1 MLASSEPAHIV
12 DLDLQRVAKTG
23 LWVTLWVT
31 LGIFGCDILIQLA
44 IREELTISFSFWK
57 VLFVVIGYI
66 VLIVIHELFHLL
78 GFRVFAGVP
87 WRKMIVGVNLKLGI
101 AYATTDEWMT
111 NAAIRKAL
119 LLPFWTTGVIPA
131 VVGLY
136 LSDGVWLLL
145 GGLLIGGA
153 VGDFAM
159 YRELKQFPDEW
170 LVKDDPERP
179 RLYLHEPCGSPDSN
193 NA

>member
-1 MLASSEPAHIV
+1 MLPSSEPAHIV

-31 LGIFGCDILIQLA
+31 LGIFGCDILIQWA
-44 IREELTISFSFWK
+44 IRQELTISFSFWK

-66 VLIVIHELFHLL
+66 VLIVVHELFHLL

-131 VVGLY
+131 LVGLY

-153 VGDFAM
+153 AGDFAM
-159 YRELKQFPDEW
+159 YKELKQFPDEW

-179 RLYLHEPCGSPDSN
+179 RLYLHEPCESLGSN

>member
-1 MLASSEPAHIV
+1 MHTPGKAAHIV
-12 DLDLQRVAKTG
+12 DLDLHKVAKTG

-31 LGIFGCDILIQLA
+31 IGIFGCDLLLQLA
-44 IREELTISFSFWK
+44 VHQKLTFSFSFWK
-57 VLFVVIGYI
+57 VLFVIIGYI
-66 VLIVIHELFHLL
+66 VLIVVHELFHLL

-87 WRKMIVGVNLKLGI
+87 WRKMIIGVNLKLGI

-119 LLPFWTTGVIPA
+119 LLPFWTTGVLPT

-159 YRELKQFPDEW
+159 YKELKQFPDDW

-179 RLYLHEPCGSPDSN
+179 RLYLYEPLDSIGSRNP
-193 NA
+193 

>member
-1 MLASSEPAHIV
+1 MLASREPAHIV
-12 DLDLQRVAKTG
+12 DLDLQIVAKKG

-31 LGIFGCDILIQLA
+31 LGIFVFDSLIQLG
-44 IREELTISFSFWK
+44 IQQELTISFSFWK
-57 VLFVVIGYI
+57 VLFVILGYI
-66 VLIVIHELFHLL
+66 VLIVVHELFHLL

-87 WRKMIVGVNLKLGI
+87 WRKMIIGVNLKLGI

-119 LLPFWTTGVIPA
+119 LLPFWTTGVIPTII
-131 VVGLY
+131 GLY

-159 YRELKQFPDEW
+159 YKELKQFPDDW

-179 RLYLHEPCGSPDSN
+179 RLYLHEPADCHGSSN
-193 NA
+193 T

>member
-1 MLASSEPAHIV
+1 MIASSQPEHIV
-12 DLDLQRVAKTG
+12 DLDLQKVAKKG
-23 LWVTLWVT
+23 VWVTLITTVGLFT
-31 LGIFGCDILIQLA
+31 LDLIIQL
-44 IREELTISFSFWK
+44 IVYQSLSFSFSFWK
-57 VLFVVIGYI
+57 VLFIIVGYV
-66 VLIVIHELFHLL
+66 VLIVVHELFHLV
-78 GFRVFAGVP
+78 GFRFFAGIP
-87 WRKMIVGVNLKLGI
+87 WKKMIVGVNLKLGI

-131 VVGLY
+131 MIGLT

-153 VGDFAM
+153 VGDFVM
-159 YRELKQFPDEW
+159 YYELRKFPDDW

-179 RLYLHEPCGSPDSN
+179 RLYLHRPVK
-193 NA
+193 

>member
-179 RLYLHEPCGSPDSN
+179 RLYLHEPCESPDSN

>member
-1 MLASSEPAHIV
+1 MRASNEPAHIV
-12 DLDLQRVAKTG
+12 DLDLQKVAKTG
-23 LWVTLWVT
+23 LWITLWVT
-31 LGIFGCDILIQLA
+31 VGLFAFDVFIQLA
-44 IREELTISFSFWK
+44 VLHKLSISFSFWN
-57 VLFVVIGYI
+57 VLFAVIGYI
-66 VLIVIHELFHLL
+66 VLIVVHELFHLL
-78 GFRVFAGVP
+78 GFRIFAGVP

-131 VVGLY
+131 LVGLY
-136 LSDGVWLLL
+136 LSNGVWIFL

-153 VGDFAM
+153 AGDFAM
-159 YRELKQFPDEW
+159 YKELKQFPDEW

-179 RLYLHEPCGSPDSN
+179 RLYLHEPVHSTE
-193 NA
+193 

>member
-1 MLASSEPAHIV
+1 MLVSSEPAYIV

-23 LWVTLWVT
+23 LWVTLWTTVG
-31 LGIFGCDILIQLA
+31 LFALDILIQL
-44 IREELTISFSFWK
+44 IIQRELAFSFSFWK
-57 VLFVVIGYI
+57 ILFVVMGYI
-66 VLIVIHELFHLL
+66 VLIVVHELFHLL
-78 GFRVFAGVP
+78 GFRIFADIP

-131 VVGLY
+131 AVGLY
-136 LSDGVWLLL
+136 LSDGVWLLF

-159 YRELKQFPDEW
+159 YKELKQFPDEW

-179 RLYLHEPCGSPDSN
+179 RLYLHKPGDS
-193 NA
+193 AE